1 MDFNLEYEP
10 KKIKMRK
17 ILSLLII
24 PLMLFSCGGPS
35 EVDIKDCDA
44 YGGVIRYNDE
54 LYTGKVKKYF
64 DDGKVEWDF
73 DVIDGVKN
81 GDRIE
86 YRRDGSKQVTVY
98 DMGTVTGIKYF
109 DKDGNLTGESVF
121 NKDGTLKTDTK

>member
-1 MDFNLEYEP
+1 
-10 KKIKMRK
+10 MRK
-17 ILSLLII
+17 VLSLLIV
-24 PLMLFSCGGPS
+24 PWMLLSCGGPS

-86 YRRDGSKQVTVY
+86 YRRDGSKKVTVY

-109 DKDGNLTGESVF
+109 DAEGNLTGESVF
-121 NKDGTLKTDTK
+121 NKDGTLKTNKNY